1 MTELSQVREP
11 KFLPRKT
18 RFVMG
23 VDVGQIVDPTAICVI
38 EYCEGVMD
46 YGSDLERHT
55 SQTEALGLQKG
66 SQRWRCV
73 HMERLPLGTKY
84 GVIVQHVA
92 GLLATPQLQADPN
105 KNRKASELVIDAGG
119 AGGVAEMFQAAGMD
133 PISVIIRGGLDTNWK
148 GRNRFT
154 VAKEELIGLLDARL
168 NHDRFPLTFSKHL
181 VEGEAFRDEV
191 ADFTRSTSG
200 AGRMKYE
207 AKQGKHDDMILAV
220 SLAVWWLSRPKNP
233 PAAFGRYSLR
243 SDGRT
248 STLVIDPIQTTEK

>member
-55 SQTEALGLQKG
+55 NQTQALGLQKK

-119 AGGVAEMFQAAGMD
+119 AGGVAEMFQAHGSD
-133 PISVIIRGGLDTNWK
+133 L
-148 GRNRFT
+148 
-154 VAKEELIGLLDARL
+154 
-168 NHDRFPLTFSKHL
+168 
-181 VEGEAFRDEV
+181 RD
-191 ADFTRSTSG
+191 
-200 AGRMKYE
+200 
-207 AKQGKHDDMILAV
+207 H
-220 SLAVWWLSRPKNP
+220 
-233 PAAFGRYSLR
+233 
-243 SDGRT
+243 
-248 STLVIDPIQTTEK
+248 

>member
-73 HMERLPLGTKY
+73 YMERLPLAQNT
-84 GVIVQHVA
+84 A
-92 GLLATPQLQADPN
+92 
-105 KNRKASELVIDAGG
+105 
-119 AGGVAEMFQAAGMD
+119 
-133 PISVIIRGGLDTNWK
+133 
-148 GRNRFT
+148 
-154 VAKEELIGLLDARL
+154 
-168 NHDRFPLTFSKHL
+168 
-181 VEGEAFRDEV
+181 
-191 ADFTRSTSG
+191 
-200 AGRMKYE
+200 
-207 AKQGKHDDMILAV
+207 
-220 SLAVWWLSRPKNP
+220 
-233 PAAFGRYSLR
+233 
-243 SDGRT
+243 
-248 STLVIDPIQTTEK
+248 